1 MPSFIP
7 SFRIA
12 SANPEPQGCS
22 TCYWHRDEYCGQI
35 TSEDLVL
42 IMNSWGQWNRSL
54 PWCSPLQSLID
65 GSCQGCRLI
74 TAHGRSREKSTSTN
88 CSPCMARARVQSCD
102 GHVYVQGGA
111 LHMNSQLTLI
121 FGFAL
126 KLIAQRLRIS
136 THTHKKWRL
145 AK

>member
-74 TAHGRSREKSTSTN
+74 TAHGRSREQ
-88 CSPCMARARVQSCD
+88 RHQ
-102 GHVYVQGGA
+102 HQLLA
-111 LHMNSQLTLI
+111 LHDSSKSSELWWSCVCAGGGSAHELPINSYIWLCFEIDSPETENLN
-121 FGFAL
+121 A
-126 KLIAQRLRIS
+126 
-136 THTHKKWRL
+136 HTQKVETC
-145 AK
+145 